1 MRYGNAAPISAA
13 DRRIKHAKKL
23 TLVGILST
31 FVLSFISFDAAAET
45 KIVFG
50 AYSSDRPSE
59 MVAQIHPTL
68 DAISKKMS
76 EMHDEKVTFHMQF
89 VPEYKKG
96 VDLLVTRKF
105 DIMRLGPASYVM
117 AKKRA
122 PEISILAMENKR
134 GRKSYNGIIVVHKD
148 SALSELS
155 QLRGRTFAFGS
166 RRSTLGRFL
175 AQLTLTQAGVLAKD
189 LRSFEYLG
197 RHDKV
202 GRAVGAKLSDA
213 GAVEETIVAYLK
225 RRGVPIRALAKF
237 ASPTK
242 PWVAREGLAPGFVD
256 KIRKAMLAVTDKAA
270 LRSLRFEGFLPG
282 NDADYRPTRKAI
294 AENQHFFEGLAAS
307 NL

>member
-134 GRKSYNGIIVVHKD
+134 GRKSYNGAI
-148 SALSELS
+148 A
-155 QLRGRTFAFGS
+155 RP
-166 RRSTLGRFL
+166 
-175 AQLTLTQAGVLAKD
+175 D
-189 LRSFEYLG
+189 LRVRFKALNPGPLFGATDADTGG
-197 RHDKV
+197 RSGQGPAELRIPWPSRQ
-202 GRAVGAKLSDA
+202 GRPGRGCQA
-213 GAVEETIVAYLK
+213 K
-225 RRGVPIRALAKF
+225 RRGCR
-237 ASPTK
+237 
-242 PWVAREGLAPGFVD
+242 
-256 KIRKAMLAVTDKAA
+256 
-270 LRSLRFEGFLPG
+270 
-282 NDADYRPTRKAI
+282 
-294 AENQHFFEGLAAS
+294 
-307 NL
+307 